1 MDSQFAFA
9 SRDDLW
15 RLQNEVKGV
24 YTMQAEHLERISR
37 LERRQEEDSRLKSV
51 WGTSSPFPSILGGTP
66 QQDPGYNPAAEA
78 FKNFDQDQSSTL
90 LGSLH
95 LDTEDEPRRGAS
107 RANSVRFDESALH
120 GHFGHGS
127 RSSSDFFPLRTGSGL
142 GGHPMTER
150 SSSHKSDGRQ
160 SAMSQSNHS
169 ARLNSLGLEGRNSVL
184 GTPASMG
191 PPPGLFHLGPLP
203 SIIRCWLDDNFTN
216 DSLLYA
222 AICTG
227 SCRSVLATRLV
238 HRLGL
243 DDQLAN
249 RQGESKVK
257 IQVYLPEATIQHSS
271 TRSGSP
277 TPQLPSIT
285 VDFFVQDIPDD
296 SESIQIF
303 IGSDVLRAKSADI
316 QFSQDRLTMFDDNR
330 NKLAIPLVRPEN
342 AAMFQNLVTINS
354 PPANLTYTTEPPHT
368 DYSQAETTSGLF
380 SRSEPEL
387 ENRNGS
393 SQPAAQLA
401 ETKAPQQFGRAYS
414 PLGNASHQPSVIGE
428 GRTSSTAQEE
438 QQPAPPAGTENH
450 ANGPASVTEG
460 ATPDTLS
467 RTETGNMWGSWR
479 RDSTQPTR
487 PDSTFSSIASNTG
500 YQRAGRGRGMKVLK
514 SSRSSAS
521 SRSASTAQAPPG
533 FDSTPGR
540 SSENNNTRVSQLPNN
555 ENAGNQALEPSR
567 RSFSSEAKSPL
578 QPVTNKTR
586 SANPVGGASAF
597 NWLNSSQQKQPSTSS
612 E

>member
-1 MDSQFAFA
+1 
-9 SRDDLW
+9 
-15 RLQNEVKGV
+15 
-24 YTMQAEHLERISR
+24 
-37 LERRQEEDSRLKSV
+37 
-51 WGTSSPFPSILGGTP
+51 
-66 QQDPGYNPAAEA
+66 
-78 FKNFDQDQSSTL
+78 
-90 LGSLH
+90 
-95 LDTEDEPRRGAS
+95 
-107 RANSVRFDESALH
+107 
-120 GHFGHGS
+120 
-127 RSSSDFFPLRTGSGL
+127 
-142 GGHPMTER
+142 MTER

-169 ARLNSLGLEGRNSVL
+169 ARFNSLGYEGRNSGL
-184 GTPASMG
+184 GTPTSIG

-227 SCRSVLATRLV
+227 SYKSVLASRLV

-243 DDQLAN
+243 DDQLVSL
-249 RQGESKVK
+249 QGESKLK

-277 TPQLPSIT
+277 APQLPSIAI
-285 VDFFVQDIPDD
+285 DFSVKDLPDD

-303 IGSDVLRAKSADI
+303 IGSDVLRAKNADI
-316 QFSQDRLTMFDDNR
+316 QFSQDRLAMFDDER

-342 AAMFQNLVTINS
+342 AAMFQNLVTINN
-354 PPANLTYTTEPPHT
+354 PPVDVAQTTEPQHT
-368 DYSQAETTSGLF
+368 DYPQATPTSELL

-393 SQPAAQLA
+393 SHRAAQLA
-401 ETKAPQQFGRAYS
+401 ETKAPQSFGRAYS
-414 PLGNASHQPSVIGE
+414 PVGTASRQPSVIGE
-428 GRTSSTAQEE
+428 GRTTITAQDDRETVLSGK
-438 QQPAPPAGTENH
+438 PENH

-460 ATPDTLS
+460 ATSDLPS

-479 RDSTQPTR
+479 RDSTQPAR
-487 PDSTFSSIASNTG
+487 PDSSFSSVASNAG

-514 SSRSSAS
+514 PSRSSTSSRST
-521 SRSASTAQAPPG
+521 STAQAPPG
-533 FDSTPGR
+533 FDSLSGR
-540 SSENNNTRVSQLPNN
+540 SSENSTRVGQPPTN
-555 ENAGNQALEPSR
+555 ENAGTQSLEPSR
-567 RSFSSEAKSPL
+567 TSFSSEAKSPL

-597 NWLNSSQQKQPSTSS
+597 NWLNSSQQKQPSASS

>member
-1 MDSQFAFA
+1 
-9 SRDDLW
+9 
-15 RLQNEVKGV
+15 
-24 YTMQAEHLERISR
+24 
-37 LERRQEEDSRLKSV
+37 
-51 WGTSSPFPSILGGTP
+51 
-66 QQDPGYNPAAEA
+66 
-78 FKNFDQDQSSTL
+78 
-90 LGSLH
+90 
-95 LDTEDEPRRGAS
+95 
-107 RANSVRFDESALH
+107 
-120 GHFGHGS
+120 
-127 RSSSDFFPLRTGSGL
+127 
-142 GGHPMTER
+142 MTER

-169 ARLNSLGLEGRNSVL
+169 ARLNSLGFEGRNSVL
-184 GTPASMG
+184 GTPISVG

-227 SCRSVLATRLV
+227 SYKSVLASRLV

-243 DDQLAN
+243 DDQLVN
-249 RQGESKVK
+249 QQGESKLK

-277 TPQLPSIT
+277 APQLPSIT
-285 VDFFVQDIPDD
+285 IDFSIQDIPDD

-316 QFSQDRLTMFDDNR
+316 QFSQDRLTMFDDDR

-342 AAMFQNLVTINS
+342 AAMFQTLVTINS
-354 PPANLTYTTEPPHT
+354 PPVDLAHTTEPPHI
-368 DYSQAETTSGLF
+368 DYLQATTTSGLL
-380 SRSEPEL
+380 SRSEPEP

-393 SQPAAQLA
+393 SQRSAQLA
-401 ETKAPQQFGRAYS
+401 ETKALQAFGRAYS
-414 PLGNASHQPSVIGE
+414 PLGTASRQPSVIGE
-428 GRTSSTAQEE
+428 GRTSSTAQEDR
-438 QQPAPPAGTENH
+438 QIAPSTNAENH

-460 ATPDTLS
+460 ATPDTPS

-479 RDSTQPTR
+479 RDSMQPAR
-487 PDSTFSSIASNTG
+487 PDSSFSSVVSDAG

-514 SSRSSAS
+514 PSRSSTS

-533 FDSTPGR
+533 FDSVPGR
-540 SSENNNTRVSQLPNN
+540 SSENSTRVSQMPTN
-555 ENAGNQALEPSR
+555 ENAGPQASEPAR

-597 NWLNSSQQKQPSTSS
+597 NWLNSSQQKQPSAPSD
-612 E
+612 